1 MAMTRAPMTRIL
13 YRMPNL
19 ASTSPGKVPALF
31 SGHVSTHTRQ
41 NSFLATPDSE
51 VTCSLLAHSTG
62 HDVATLTINNPLKL
76 NILTRPI
83 VTSLIDHCRTLST
96 SPTLRAVVLTGGPVA
111 AGKPPAFIGG
121 ADIREMHALSAPAE
135 ARSFIKHLHA
145 ACQALRDLPV
155 PVIARINGMCLGA
168 GLEVAASCD
177 LRISTKVSRF
187 AMPEVAIGIPS
198 VIEAALLPGLIGF
211 GRTRRLLML
220 GEIIGADE
228 AEKWGLV
235 EKVVEDEKQLDH
247 VVADWVGRL
256 VRNGSQAVRS
266 QKRLI
271 RSWEECGVN
280 EGVQTG
286 IEAFGEAFENDGVE
300 PREKMA
306 AFLGR
311 KSV

>member
-1 MAMTRAPMTRIL
+1 MIRVSLTRML
-13 YRMPNL
+13 YRMPIS
-19 ASTSPGKVPALF
+19 ASTSPRRLSALF
-31 SGHVSTHTRQ
+31 SGLVSTHTRRT
-41 NSFLATPDSE
+41 NSSATPKIE
-51 VTCSLLAHSTG
+51 VTCSLHAHSLG

-76 NILTRPI
+76 NILTEMV
-83 VTSLIDHCRTLST
+83 VTSLIDHCRALST

-111 AGKPPAFIGG
+111 AGG
-121 ADIREMHALSAPAE
+121 ADIREMHALSSPAE
-135 ARSFIKHLHA
+135 ARSFITHLHS

-155 PVIARINGMCLGA
+155 PVIARIHGLCLGA

-177 LRISTKVSRF
+177 LRIATKVSRF

-211 GRTRRLLML
+211 GQTRRLLML
-220 GEIIGADE
+220 GEIIAAEE

-235 EKVVEDEKQLDH
+235 EQMVEDEEHLDH
-247 VVADWVGRL
+247 NISDWVVRL
-256 VRNGSQAVRS
+256 VSNGSQAMRS

-280 EGVQTG
+280 EGVQKG
-286 IEAFGEAFENDGVE
+286 VEAFGETFENGGLE

-311 KSV
+311 KRM

>member
-1 MAMTRAPMTRIL
+1 MFRVLIKRIANTTSRPTSTSLTWQAALHRRDVPARARQASHSAASEVEVTRDLRTH
-13 YRMPNL
+13 
-19 ASTSPGKVPALF
+19 SPGK
-31 SGHVSTHTRQ
+31 
-41 NSFLATPDSE
+41 DI
-51 VTCSLLAHSTG
+51 
-62 HDVATLTINNPLKL
+62 ATLTVRNPLKL
-76 NILTRPI
+76 NILTGPI
-83 VTSLIDHCRTLST
+83 VTSLIEHCRTLSDL
-96 SPTLRAVVLTGGPVA
+96 PTLRAVILTGGSVA

-121 ADIREMHALSAPAE
+121 ADIREMHALSSPLE
-135 ARSFIKHLHA
+135 ARAFITHLHS
-145 ACQALRDLPV
+145 ACRALRDLPV
-155 PVIARINGMCLGA
+155 PVIARIHGLCLGA

-177 LRISTKVSRF
+177 LRIATKVSRF

-220 GEIIGADE
+220 GEIIGAEE

-247 VVADWVGRL
+247 MIADWIGRL

-280 EGVQTG
+280 EGVHKG
-286 IEAFGEAFENDGVE
+286 IEAFGEAFQNDGVE

-311 KSV
+311 KGR